1 MFGLSAYADYNA
13 IRAYSPTRAISAY
26 GGGVAGEFGS
36 PLIALS
42 ANGGLVGVQVYSPR
56 TALSAYGSRIGVEV
70 YSDNLCLS
78 GYSPLTGIKLEAG
91 QVAAQFRSPVI
102 SLSTGGGGI
111 NIFNSRTGIY
121 KEPRDYYGSPQQQAG
136 KVVLD
141 VGGDVWIDGAC
152 TIMGDLSAYG
162 TITYLDTKVS
172 ITSSLLVNN
181 KGTDAAATF
190 IQTGA
195 KPILRCFDQDIDS
208 PLSTPS
214 FIVDGATNGWVGIG
228 VATPTAPFTIVKD
241 SSTNQLGSA
250 NQPHVRIYDG
260 SANKIILG
268 TYGTNN
274 GGTNAGGTTNPYIG
288 TENSV
293 PFDILTNNDTRM
305 TFLANGNVGINDS
318 TVGILNSK
326 LSI

>member
-1 MFGLSAYADYNA
+1 MGANIESMVYGVSAYAPFVGIAATSPFIGLSAYGGYNA
-13 IRAYSPTRAISAY
+13 IRAYSPIRGLSAY

-42 ANGGLVGVQVYSPR
+42 ANGGLVGAQVYSPR
-56 TALSAYGSRIGVEV
+56 TALSAYGSRIGAEL

-78 GYSPLTGIKLEAG
+78 GYSPLTGVKVEAG
-91 QVAAQFRSPVI
+91 LVGGQFRSRVI

-121 KEPRDYYGSPQQQAG
+121 KEPKDYYGYAPGAAQAG
-136 KVVLD
+136 QVVLD

-162 TITYLDTKVS
+162 TISYLDTKVS
-172 ITSSLLVNN
+172 VTSSLLVNN

-195 KPILRCFDQDIDS
+195 QPILRCFDQDID
-208 PLSTPS
+208 LTLTVPS

-228 VATPTAPFTIVKD
+228 VATPTAPF
-241 SSTNQLGSA
+241 
-250 NQPHVRIYDG
+250 
-260 SANKIILG
+260 
-268 TYGTNN
+268 
-274 GGTNAGGTTNPYIG
+274 
-288 TENSV
+288 
-293 PFDILTNNDTRM
+293 
-305 TFLANGNVGINDS
+305 
-318 TVGILNSK
+318 
-326 LSI
+326 